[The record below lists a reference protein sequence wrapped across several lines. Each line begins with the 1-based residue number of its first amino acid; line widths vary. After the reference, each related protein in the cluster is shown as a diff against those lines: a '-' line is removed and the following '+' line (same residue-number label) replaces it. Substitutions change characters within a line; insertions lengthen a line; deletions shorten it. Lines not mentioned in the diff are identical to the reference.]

1 MIVTSHYIVIKN
13 LIHVFGEILDGYV
26 AGPSRAIA
34 IHTASRT
41 LYKKKVVHSPQCF
54 HFKSRVLP
62 CFIFIFPTEKSTTKH
77 RSGSLSFSQAKNMM
91 VGGFHLGRWGSPP
104 PDRWPSQG
112 DRGFGKWIRG
122 AIRTNVWWRFRWG
135 DKSGWIS
142 WYSES

>member
-41 LYKKKVVHSPQCF
+41 LYKKKVVHSPKWF

-62 CFIFIFPTEKSTTKH
+62 CFIFNYPRKNQQNIDQVALVFPNQKH
-77 RSGSLSFSQAKNMM
+77 DGWGVPPWSLGFTSARSMTFSRR
-91 VGGFHLGRWGSPP
+91 LGIWKVNQRC
-104 PDRWPSQG
+104 
-112 DRGFGKWIRG
+112 
-122 AIRTNVWWRFRWG
+122 
-135 DKSGWIS
+135 DKDQCLVKVSVRR
-142 WYSES
+142 